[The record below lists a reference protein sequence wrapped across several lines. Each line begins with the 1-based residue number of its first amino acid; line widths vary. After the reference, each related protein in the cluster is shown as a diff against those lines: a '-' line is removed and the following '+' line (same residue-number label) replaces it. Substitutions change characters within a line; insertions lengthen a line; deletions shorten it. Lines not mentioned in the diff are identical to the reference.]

1 MNALLPDRHPN
12 QDFFVCDI
20 FDALPGFRDDMAS
33 MEHPVFSLST
43 KPDTR
48 TLYYEHNGNSIKI
61 IPSTLGLA
69 TIHDKDI
76 LIYCISY
83 LRAAMQQGYEPKQV
97 IRFTAH
103 DMLIS
108 TNRMTDGR
116 GYERLEGA
124 LNRLRGTTINT
135 NIKTGGFQITKGFG
149 LIDSWE
155 IVRKHPVNGRMVAI
169 EIKLSDWFFHA
180 LAVNELLSISRDY
193 FRLRKPLERRLYELA
208 RKHCGEQSE
217 WAISLEKLKLKAGS
231 TSDNRKFRYLI
242 NQIIQTDCKMQHFPD
257 YAPSLQG
264 NIVIFRNKRRQDSA
278 SARNIPPLAPWAFEK
293 ATAPG
298 LDVYS
303 LEREWREWIEG
314 KPAPAKG
321 YEAAF
326 IGFCKRHYARKSRLQ
341 GYRVIHQNQIEDS

>member
-20 FDALPGFRDDMAS
+20 FDAIPGFRDDMAS

-83 LRAAMQQGYEPKQV
+83 LRSAMQRGHEPKQV

-116 GYERLEGA
+116 GYDRLEGA
-124 LNRLRGTTINT
+124 LNRLRGTTIVT
-135 NIKTGGFQITKGFG
+135 NIKTADTEISRGFG
-149 LIDSWE
+149 LIDSWGV
-155 IVRKHPVNGRMVAI
+155 VRKHPVNGRMVAI
-169 EIKLSDWFFHA
+169 EIKLSDWFFNA
-180 LAVNELLSISRDY
+180 LTANELLTINRDY
-193 FRLRKPLERRLYELA
+193 FRLRKPLERRLYEIA
-208 RKHCGEQSE
+208 RKHCGEQPE
-217 WAISLEKLKLKAGS
+217 WAISLEKLRLKTGS
-231 TSDNRKFRYLI
+231 TSNDRLFKHYIAKIVGAEREH
-242 NQIIQTDCKMQHFPD
+242 KHFPD
-257 YAPSLQG
+257 YAPALHG
-264 NIVIFRNKRRQDSA
+264 NTVIFRNRRTWTPAPA
-278 SARNIPPLAPWAFEK
+278 SAGNIPPLAPWVFEK
-293 ATAPG
+293 AKAVAPG

-303 LEREWREWIEG
+303 LEREWREWVED

-326 IGFCKRHYARKSRLQ
+326 IGFCKQRYDRQGRLL
-341 GYRVIHQNQIEDS
+341 